1 MQPDNPEPYQDNPYA
16 PYPIGPPVP
25 QQPNQTQGWS
35 HNPPQVVFVQNNTRE
50 TSTLATMSLIFA
62 ILGVIGGCCTFGVF
76 SIVAVILAHLAW
88 KETKSG
94 QKGGHGMTVTGLVL
108 GYLMLIPA
116 IFMSVSFIL
125 NGAAGVTPTS

>member
-1 MQPDNPEPYQDNPYA
+1 MTNPEQPRPPEYY
-16 PYPIGPPVP
+16 GPP
-25 QQPNQTQGWS
+25 QYQPGQ
-35 HNPPQVVFVQNNTRE
+35 PPHQYGQPVVYVNNGNNRE
-50 TSTLATMSLIFA
+50 TSSLATMSLIFA

-76 SIVAVILAHLAW
+76 SLAAVILAHFAW
-88 KETKSG
+88 PETKNG

-116 IFMSVSFIL
+116 IFMSVSFVL